1 MVTCDE
7 VRAQLSAF
15 IDLEI
20 DADLRAEIEA
30 HLKMCRR
37 CSVVH
42 DSLRKMLIVT
52 ADERIFEIP
61 LGYSERLHA
70 RIDQVL

>member
-1 MVTCDE
+1 MVTCE
-7 VRAQLSAF
+7 EARAQLSAF
-15 IDLEI
+15 IDLGI
-20 DADLRAEIEA
+20 DDGLRAEIEA

-37 CSVVH
+37 CAIVH

-70 RIDQVL
+70 RIDRLL